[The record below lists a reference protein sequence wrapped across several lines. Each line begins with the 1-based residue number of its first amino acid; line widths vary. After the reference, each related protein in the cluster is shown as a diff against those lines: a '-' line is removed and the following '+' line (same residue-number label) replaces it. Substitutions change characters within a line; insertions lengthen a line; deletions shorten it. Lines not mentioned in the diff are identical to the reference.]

1 MNKLFD
7 FKSENG
13 DKKFLIVITQTISII
28 VISISLILNMINYIS
43 SISKTE
49 STACKIKNAEKKV
62 DCNYKSYDDFCYEY
76 EYYLYTYS
84 YEVNDKEYIIETKE
98 SLSSDKCVVYYNKL
112 NPKSSSFEK
121 IKIKDTFTNVL
132 YTLLL
137 CEIVSCLI
145 VFIYIIKNRK
155 CNKKKKNTN

>member
-1 MNKLFD
+1 MKKLFD
-7 FKSENG
+7 FSSKNG
-13 DKKFLIVITQTISII
+13 DKKFLIVFTQTICAII
-28 VISISLILNMINYIS
+28 ILISLVINLLNYVS
-43 SISKTE
+43 SVSKTE
-49 STACKIKNAEKKV
+49 ETTCKIINAEKIT

-84 YEVNDKEYIIETKE
+84 YEVNDKEYTIETKE
-98 SLSSDKCVVYYNKL
+98 SLSSDKCLVYYNKL

-121 IKIKDTFTNVL
+121 IKIKDAFMNVI

-137 CEIVSCLI
+137 CEFVSCLI

-155 CNKKKKNTN
+155 VEIIND